1 MMIEKKIF
9 SSKNTKY
16 HYVVQYLQLI
26 TGCLITAVGF
36 NVFLKPNQ
44 IASGGMVG
52 ISLIV
57 KELFNIEPAITQW
70 GGNIALFFVGLFLL
84 GKKYTLRTA
93 FGSLVLPLLIFFT
106 RDLHAV
112 TLNPLLGSIYGGLLA
127 GIGLGL
133 VFKSDGSTGGTSIIA
148 SIINK
153 YAGISLGNSQGLI
166 DASAIIAAT
175 FVFDGEKALYAII
188 SLFITTK
195 AIDLVQLGFSGSKV
209 AFVVSNKSEIIKEYI
224 IKNLDRGVTKLS
236 GFGGY
241 TEEERTILMVVMDKS
256 EVNRF
261 KDLVKNIDHSAFII
275 ISDTHEVLGQGFNLN
290 REVKWCKKE
299 GRKQPSFIR
308 HFFR

>member
-1 MMIEKKIF
+1 MVQNNF
-9 SSKNTKY
+9 FRNKNSKY

-26 TGCLITAVGF
+26 IGCAIAAVGF

-70 GGNIALFFVGLFLL
+70 GGNMALLLVGLFLL
-84 GKKYTLRTA
+84 GKKYILRTVL
-93 FGSLVLPLLIFFT
+93 GSVILPLFIFFT
-106 RDLHAV
+106 RNLNAV

-133 VFKSDGSTGGTSIIA
+133 VFKSDGSTGGTSILA
-148 SIINK
+148 SIVNK
-153 YAGISLGNSQGLI
+153 YLGISLGNSQGLI
-166 DASAIIAAT
+166 DASVIIAAA

-188 SLFITTK
+188 SLFITSK
-195 AIDLVQLGFSGSKV
+195 AIDLIQLGFSGSKV
-209 AFVVSNKSEIIKEYI
+209 AFIVSKESEIIKEYVL
-224 IKNLDRGVTKLS
+224 KNLDRGVTKLS

-256 EVNRF
+256 EINRF
-261 KDLVKNIDHSAFII
+261 KDLIKSIDPKAFII

-290 REVKWCKKE
+290 REVE
-299 GRKQPSFIR
+299 E
-308 HFFR
+308 

>member
-1 MMIEKKIF
+1 MVQSNF
-9 SSKNTKY
+9 FKNKNSKY
-16 HYVVQYLQLI
+16 HYIMQYLQLI
-26 TGCLITAVGF
+26 IGCVITAVGF

-70 GGNIALFFVGLFLL
+70 GGNIALFLVGLFLL
-84 GKKYTLRTA
+84 GKKYILRTA
-93 FGSLVLPLLIFFT
+93 LGSLILPLFIFFA
-106 RDLHAV
+106 RNLNAV

-133 VFKSDGSTGGTSIIA
+133 VFKSDGSTGGTSILA
-148 SIINK
+148 SIVNK

-166 DASAIIAAT
+166 DASVIIAAA

-188 SLFITTK
+188 SLFITSK
-195 AIDLVQLGFSGSKV
+195 AIDLIQLGFSGSKV
-209 AFVVSNKSEIIKEYI
+209 AFIVSNESEIIKEYVL
-224 IKNLDRGVTKLS
+224 KNLDRGVTKLS

-256 EVNRF
+256 EINRF
-261 KDLVKNIDHSAFII
+261 KDLVKSIDPKAFII

-290 REVKWCKKE
+290 REVE
-299 GRKQPSFIR
+299 E
-308 HFFR
+308 

>member
-1 MMIEKKIF
+1 MVQNNF
-9 SSKNTKY
+9 FRNKNSKY

-26 TGCLITAVGF
+26 IGCAIAAVGF

-70 GGNIALFFVGLFLL
+70 GGNMALLLVGLFLL
-84 GKKYTLRTA
+84 GKKYILRTVL
-93 FGSLVLPLLIFFT
+93 GSVILPLFIFFT
-106 RDLHAV
+106 RSLNAV

-133 VFKSDGSTGGTSIIA
+133 VFKSDGSTGGTSILA
-148 SIINK
+148 SIVNK
-153 YAGISLGNSQGLI
+153 YLGISLGNSQGLI
-166 DASAIIAAT
+166 DASVIIAAA

-188 SLFITTK
+188 SLFITSK
-195 AIDLVQLGFSGSKV
+195 AIDLIQLGFSGSKV
-209 AFVVSNKSEIIKEYI
+209 AFIVSKESEIIKEYVL
-224 IKNLDRGVTKLS
+224 KNLDRGVTKLS

-256 EVNRF
+256 EINRF
-261 KDLVKNIDHSAFII
+261 KDLIKSIDPKAFII

-290 REVKWCKKE
+290 REVE
-299 GRKQPSFIR
+299 E
-308 HFFR
+308 

>member
-1 MMIEKKIF
+1 VIQTNLFKN
-9 SSKNTKY
+9 KNTKY
-16 HYVVQYLQLI
+16 HYVIQYLQLI
-26 TGCLITAVGF
+26 IGCVITAVGF
-36 NVFLKPNQ
+36 NLFLKPNQ
-44 IASGGMVG
+44 IASGGMTG

-70 GGNIALFFVGLFLL
+70 GGNISLFLVGLFLL

-93 FGSLVLPLLIFFT
+93 FGSLILPLFIFFT
-106 RDLHAV
+106 RNLHPV
-112 TLNPLLGSIYGGLLA
+112 TFNPLLGAIYGGLLA
-127 GIGLGL
+127 GVGLGL
-133 VFKSDGSTGGTSIIA
+133 VFKSDASTGGTSIIA

-153 YAGISLGNSQGLI
+153 YAGISLGNSQGII
-166 DASAIIAAT
+166 DAFVIISAAFA
-175 FVFDGEKALYAII
+175 FDGEKALYAII

-209 AFVVSNKSEIIKEYI
+209 AFIVSKESELIKEYI
-224 IKNLDRGVTKLS
+224 LKNLDRGITKLS

-261 KDLVKNIDHSAFII
+261 KDLVKNIDPSAFII

-290 REVKWCKKE
+290 REVK
-299 GRKQPSFIR
+299 
-308 HFFR
+308 